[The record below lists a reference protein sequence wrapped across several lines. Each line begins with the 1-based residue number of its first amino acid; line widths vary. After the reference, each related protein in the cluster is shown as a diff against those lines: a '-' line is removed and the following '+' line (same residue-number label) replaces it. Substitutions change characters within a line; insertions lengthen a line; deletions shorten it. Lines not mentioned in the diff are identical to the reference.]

1 MFGPVEEV
9 FNPGTQHA
17 EDEKQR
23 LEHTRFEEGSND
35 PGKGFVDLDSGQI
48 LISLPAQ
55 EAVLPARPRL
65 EETDPEEDLIPPPEQ
80 EPEKA

>member
-9 FNPGTQHA
+9 FSPGAQHA
-17 EDEKQR
+17 EEEKQR

-35 PGKGFVDLDSGQI
+35 PSRGAVDLDSGQI

-55 EAVLPARPRL
+55 DAVLPPRPRL
-65 EETDPEEDLIPPPEQ
+65 EETDPEEGLIPPERAPE
-80 EPEKA
+80 